1 MILNERL
8 RRLRKERGLT
18 QVQTAEHLSIAWRN
32 YQRLERDGNAPSF
45 LTFVKAAEFFGVS
58 LDYLAGRTD
67 AREVNRGTCPPA
79 GPEHRIIL
87 EAEVEAPDTVEPL
100 LRRVISA
107 ALEAEGMDLPCE
119 INVLLTDDEGIREI
133 NREQRRIDAPT
144 DVLSFPLVDY
154 ESPADFDHVEEAVE
168 DYFNPETGELMLGDI
183 VISVDKVEEQ
193 AEKYGHSQTRELAF
207 LTAHSMLHLCGY
219 DHMEEEERLEMERR
233 QREILDMRG
242 YKR

>member
-1 MILNERL
+1 MIFNERL

-18 QVQTAEHLSIAWRN
+18 QAQTAEHLSIAWRN
-32 YQRLERDGNAPSF
+32 YQRLEKDGNAPSF

-58 LDYLAGRTD
+58 LDDLAGRTD

-119 INVLLTDDEGIREI
+119 INVLLTDDEGIHQVNLDMRGVD
-133 NREQRRIDAPT
+133 RPT
-144 DVLSFPLVDY
+144 DVLSFPMFDLSPGEKPGEEHEDPDTGLV
-154 ESPADFDHVEEAVE
+154 P
-168 DYFNPETGELMLGDI
+168 LGDMC
-183 VISVDKVEEQ
+183 ISLERAAAQ
-193 AEKYGHSQTRELAF
+193 AEEYGHSVERELSYLAV
-207 LTAHSMLHLCGY
+207 HSVLHLLGY
-219 DHMEEEERLEMERR
+219 DHMDEGPMKAQMRRREEHILEGLGIRR
-233 QREILDMRG
+233 G
-242 YKR
+242 

>member
-1 MILNERL
+1 MIFNERL

-18 QVQTAEHLSIAWRN
+18 QAQTAEHLSIAWRN
-32 YQRLERDGNAPSF
+32 YQRLEKDGNAPSF

-119 INVLLTDDEGIREI
+119 INVLPTDDEGIHQVNLDMRGVD
-133 NREQRRIDAPT
+133 RPT
-144 DVLSFPLVDY
+144 DVLSFPMFDLSPGEKPGEEHEDPDTGLV
-154 ESPADFDHVEEAVE
+154 P
-168 DYFNPETGELMLGDI
+168 LGDMC
-183 VISVDKVEEQ
+183 ISLERAAAQ
-193 AEKYGHSQTRELAF
+193 AEEYGHSVERELSYLAV
-207 LTAHSMLHLCGY
+207 HSVLHLLGY
-219 DHMEEEERLEMERR
+219 DHMDEGPMKAQMRRREEHILEGLGIRR
-233 QREILDMRG
+233 G
-242 YKR
+242 